1 MQRKF
6 LKDWPPNKNRYKYLE
21 GKNKAQDFQGYQVDS
36 LPLVDKQQ
44 FSHMSIMFPK
54 FMTSLQLSALKIQDT
69 AVLVRESVIYKKAQG
84 FLYF

>member
-6 LKDWPPNKNRYKYLE
+6 LKYWAPNKNCYKYLQ
-21 GKNKAQDFQGYQVDS
+21 GKYKAQDFRGYQTDS
-36 LPLVDKQQ
+36 LFLVDKQ

-54 FMTSLQLSALKIQDT
+54 IMTSLQLSALKIQGT